1 MQRVPT
7 TNAERHAMRSLR
19 NRGHVA
25 GEHAHMGEIWRL
37 HDPVWVGSDEERAL
51 LAKSEG
57 GNVRN
62 SF

>member
-19 NRGHVA
+19 NRHVA

-37 HDPVWVGSDEERAL
+37 HDPVWLGTEKERARG
-51 LAKSEG
+51 K
-57 GNVRN
+57 V
-62 SF
+62 